1 MAEKPSGEPRGSEDP
16 KDFADDVWEKFVR
29 DSELGIGTSDAPKEP
44 SARARMVTERLR
56 QQDARGET
64 PPGWRTG
71 PDLQGMGGRP
81 ARRRKLW
88 AIIGVPVVLA
98 LALVAMKP
106 SLLPGDPFG
115 TGGTGAESAAPLP
128 EETAP
133 PSTAPSAAP
142 GTPTLDQPFAGS
154 PAARYADGA
163 AGIVLPEAKPV
174 GSFGKDEVERA
185 LKQTKALLVDANLDR
200 KTLLGGTPETVLG
213 ILDPK
218 QPQMLSDVRSWL
230 RKPDKENDP
239 LLLFSRFDKGEVR
252 LVGDVVKTRGRMT
265 FEPGRTGPSSSTPTT
280 PSSTRWRRPTRTPR
294 RWPASS
300 CAASLRRNSLIR
312 RASRSPRANWR
323 SPASSRISPTPPAT
337 STTATFTRSSTRTST
352 RGLRRQG
359 LRSTRTT
366 AAATSGTPTRAA
378 RSRGPEGPHIQ
389 AGEGPRGGGSAGPFP
404 VSTDVR
410 AAPVPAERRRGE
422 RRWLGGGSGVRRSAP
437 RSAWGASVV

>member
-56 QQDARGET
+56 QQDARGEA

-265 FEPGRTGPSSSTPTT
+265 FEPGENGSVVVHADYTFVYAVAPADPDSTEVARVIMRRILETELSDPARVQVTPGKLAVARFEQDLANSACDVHDGYIHPQFDSDINQGPAPTGPTVDPYDRS
-280 PSSTRWRRPTRTPR
+280 RDI
-294 RWPASS
+294 
-300 CAASLRRNSLIR
+300 RNSDTCGTV
-312 RASRSPRANWR
+312 SR
-323 SPASSRISPTPPAT
+323 T
-337 STTATFTRSSTRTST
+337 
-352 RGLRRQG
+352 
-359 LRSTRTT
+359 
-366 AAATSGTPTRAA
+366 
-378 RSRGPEGPHIQ
+378 
-389 AGEGPRGGGSAGPFP
+389 
-404 VSTDVR
+404 
-410 AAPVPAERRRGE
+410 
-422 RRWLGGGSGVRRSAP
+422 
-437 RSAWGASVV
+437 

>member
-1 MAEKPSGEPRGSEDP
+1 MS
-16 KDFADDVWEKFVR
+16 ADDVWEKFVR

-56 QQDARGET
+56 QQDARGEV

-88 AIIGVPVVLA
+88 AIIGVPLVLA

-106 SLLPGDPFG
+106 SLLPGDPF
-115 TGGTGAESAAPLP
+115 GTGAESAAPLP

-174 GSFGKDEVERA
+174 GSFGKDEVDRA

-218 QPQMLSDVRSWL
+218 QPRMLSDMRSRL
-230 RKPDKENDP
+230 RNPNKQNNP
-239 LLLFSRFDKGEVR
+239 LILFSRFDKDEVR
-252 LVGDVVKTRGRMT
+252 LVGDVVKTHGRMT
-265 FEPGRTGPSSSTPTT
+265 VEPGEKGAVVVHADYTFVYAVAPADPDSTEVARVIMRRIIETELADPARVQVTPGKLLVARSEQHLANSTCEVYDGYIHPDFDSGINQGPAPTGPMIDPYD
-280 PSSTRWRRPTRTPR
+280 
-294 RWPASS
+294 
-300 CAASLRRNSLIR
+300 
-312 RASRSPRANWR
+312 
-323 SPASSRISPTPPAT
+323 
-337 STTATFTRSSTRTST
+337 
-352 RGLRRQG
+352 
-359 LRSTRTT
+359 
-366 AAATSGTPTRAA
+366 
-378 RSRGPEGPHIQ
+378 RSRDIQ
-389 AGEGPRGGGSAGPFP
+389 NSDTCGT
-404 VSTDVR
+404 VSRT
-410 AAPVPAERRRGE
+410 
-422 RRWLGGGSGVRRSAP
+422 
-437 RSAWGASVV
+437 

>member
-265 FEPGRTGPSSSTPTT
+265 FEPGENGSVVVHADYTFVYAVAPADPDSTEVARVIMRRILETELSDPARVQVTPGKLAVARFEQDLANSACDVHDGYIHPQFDSDINQGPAPTGPTVDPYDRS
-280 PSSTRWRRPTRTPR
+280 RDI
-294 RWPASS
+294 
-300 CAASLRRNSLIR
+300 RNSDTCGTV
-312 RASRSPRANWR
+312 SR
-323 SPASSRISPTPPAT
+323 T
-337 STTATFTRSSTRTST
+337 
-352 RGLRRQG
+352 
-359 LRSTRTT
+359 
-366 AAATSGTPTRAA
+366 
-378 RSRGPEGPHIQ
+378 
-389 AGEGPRGGGSAGPFP
+389 
-404 VSTDVR
+404 
-410 AAPVPAERRRGE
+410 
-422 RRWLGGGSGVRRSAP
+422 
-437 RSAWGASVV
+437 